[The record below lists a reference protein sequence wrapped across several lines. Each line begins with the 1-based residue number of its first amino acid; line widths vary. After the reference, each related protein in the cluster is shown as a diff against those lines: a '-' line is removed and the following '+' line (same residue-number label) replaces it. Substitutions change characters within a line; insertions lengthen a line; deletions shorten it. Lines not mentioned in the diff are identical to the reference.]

1 MLSLTVTEKRPL
13 AEDILELVLS
23 PADGDIVPG
32 FSAGAHVDLHL
43 GDDLI
48 RQYSLTNPGDTPDA
62 YRVAVAR
69 DTNSRGGSVF
79 VHDSLLVG
87 QEIEVSEPRNHFPLH
102 EEARL
107 HVFVAGGIGVTPV
120 LAMIRHCEAMG
131 QEWQLVYATR
141 SPDRCAYRDEL
152 LSYGKRVQFHFD
164 SEAGG
169 PLDVPAIL
177 PEQHM
182 GTHIYCCG
190 PEPLMHAVKDA
201 TDDWRQGHVH
211 FEWFSADSE
220 AQSGENEEFEVILD
234 SSGKRLTV
242 PAGKTLLEV
251 LRDNGVPI
259 ASVCSEGV
267 CGTCETYVLSG
278 DIDHRDNV
286 LTDEEKESNEM
297 MMVCCSRGRGEIVLD
312 L

>member
-23 PADGDIVPG
+23 PTSGTILPG
-32 FSAGAHVDLHL
+32 FSAGAHIDLHL
-43 GDDLI
+43 GDDLV
-48 RQYSLTNPGDTPDA
+48 RQYSLTNPSDAPDA
-62 YRVAVAR
+62 YRVAIAR
-69 DTNSRGGSVF
+69 DANSRGGSKF
-79 VHDSLLVG
+79 VHDNLSIG
-87 QEIEVSEPRNHFPLH
+87 QEIKVSEPRNHFPLN
-102 EEARL
+102 EEARR
-107 HVFVAGGIGVTPV
+107 HVLIAGGIGVTPV
-120 LAMIRHCEAMG
+120 LAMIRHCEATG
-131 QEWQLVYATR
+131 QDWQLIYATR
-141 SPDRCAYRDEL
+141 SSDRCAYRDEL
-152 LSYGKRVQFHFD
+152 LGYGERVHFHHD

-169 PLDVPAIL
+169 PLNVPKTL
-177 PEQHM
+177 PEQRV

-201 TDDWRQGHVH
+201 TENWSQGHVH

-220 AQSGENEEFEVILD
+220 TQSSENEEFEVILD
-234 SSGKRLTV
+234 SSGKRLAV
-242 PAGKTLLEV
+242 PADKTLLEV

-278 DIDHRDNV
+278 KIDHRDNV